1 MAHYWG
7 IHVLLAEG
15 PEWARNPP
23 KTSIKPLCRTRF
35 QLLKVRFERDTPKW
49 HLFTPSVL
57 VFVFDDLTLF
67 VWKLGQSVLKNVLYD
82 RSQQKL
88 MQK

>member
-1 MAHYWG
+1 MHA
-7 IHVLLAEG
+7 LLTEG
-15 PEWARNPP
+15 PEWAWNPP

-49 HLFTPSVL
+49 RLFTPSDL
-57 VFVFDDLTLF
+57 VFVFDVLTLL
-67 VWKLGQSVLKNVLYD
+67 VWKFGQSVPKNVLYD
-82 RSQQKL
+82 QSQQEL